1 MAREMGGDP
10 VLMAGAITAT
20 TLAAL
25 ATMPLV
31 LARVE

>member
-10 VLMAGAITAT
+10 ALMAGAITAT

-25 ATMPLV
+25 ATMPMV
-31 LARVE
+31 LAGVK